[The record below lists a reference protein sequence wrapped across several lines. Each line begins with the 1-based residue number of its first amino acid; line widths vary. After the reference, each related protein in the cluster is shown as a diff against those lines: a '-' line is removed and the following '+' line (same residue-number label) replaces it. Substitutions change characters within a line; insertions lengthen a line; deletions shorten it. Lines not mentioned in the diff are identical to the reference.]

1 MRPSRCGPD
10 MCLAVPARIV
20 EVLGADQAVI
30 DLGGVRQR
38 ISLAL
43 VEGARVGDYV
53 IVHVGHALGLL
64 DEDEARETLALLAQV
79 GAP

>member
-1 MRPSRCGPD
+1 

-20 EVLGADQAVI
+20 ELLAGDEALV

-38 ISLAL
+38 VSLAL
-43 VEGARVGDYV
+43 VDGACVGDYV

-79 GAP
+79 GVK